1 MKAGIITFNSAHNY
15 GAVLQAYA
23 MQEYLKS
30 LGLEVEVINF
40 RPKEIDNVYKLYS
53 IKRKGNKIVRGLKK
67 LKKMVLVN
75 VSQRWKIDKSKNF
88 EYFINNVLNTT
99 KAYNTLPELQKDFPQ
114 YDILIAGSDQI
125 WNTELTKGFKPVYF
139 LEFGNKDARR
149 ISYAASLGS
158 NSLPEKYVVF
168 YKRYLENFDFIS
180 VREESMKEILKPVTD
195 KPITCVV
202 DPTMLI
208 DKEVYDKVKI
218 DTRFKG
224 QDYIYVHFIGKDEKT
239 YEIADKMSRILN
251 LPIVHNRNKGFFENE
266 LSGQFSER
274 PEQYISVI
282 ENAKYVITNSFHATV
297 FSIIYE
303 KNFITIPHA
312 KSPERMQNL
321 LSKLGLTNH
330 LVEDVRIMPELD
342 TLKINYKEV
351 KEKLQEARKE
361 SIEFLNNAIYGEL
374 PDRHE
379 RNYFY
384 TGNKFNCYG
393 CELCKDIC
401 PVHAIEMVE
410 DEEGFRYPKI
420 DEEKC
425 IKCGLCKRSCIYRS
439 KIKEKED
446 KETYPLVYAASYKD
460 ENVLKQSSSGG
471 IFTALY
477 KYILSQDGYVV
488 GVKYDDNMVAEYA
501 ITNKEEECEKFRGSK
516 YVAAKVG
523 NIREQIKEK
532 LDEGKKVLFTGNPC
546 QVKALRTYLK
556 KEYDNLY
563 TVEIMCHGVPS
574 PKVFRLYIKYL
585 EEKYKSKVVDFRFR
599 DKATSWGT
607 GKGATIRV
615 RFANGKELTELGK
628 YNNYNRAFANNSILR
643 LGCHNCEAAG
653 VNDLSDIM
661 IGDFWGIEK
670 IMPEYFKKEKNGISI
685 IKVNNSKGQK
695 LFEKIAGNVEYH
707 KSNLKDGFRANHKSA
722 VILNEKRFKLM
733 SEIDSMEI
741 NTLLEK
747 YNQFKT
753 GKKAKKEAKKYTM

>member
-1 MKAGIITFNSAHNY
+1 MKAGIVTFNSAHNY

-23 MQEYLKS
+23 MQEYLKG
-30 LGLEVEVINF
+30 LGLEVDVINF
-40 RPKEIDNVYKLYS
+40 RPKEIDNVYKLY
-53 IKRKGNKIVRGLKK
+53 IVKRKGNKIIRGLKK
-67 LKKMVLVN
+67 LKKIIFIN

-99 KAYNTLPELQKDFPQ
+99 KPYTTIQELQKDFLH

-149 ISYAASLGS
+149 ISYAASLGGK
-158 NSLPEKYVVF
+158 SLPEKYVVF

-180 VREESMKEILKPVTD
+180 VREETMKEILKPVTD

-202 DPTMLI
+202 DPTMLL
-208 DKEVYDKVKI
+208 DKEAYDKVKI
-218 DTRFKG
+218 DTKFKG
-224 QDYIYVHFIGKDEKT
+224 QDYIYVHFIGKDDKT
-239 YEIADKMSRILN
+239 YEMADKMSKILK

-266 LSGQFSER
+266 LSGQFNER

-303 KNFITIPHA
+303 KDFITIPHA

-330 LVEDVRIMPELD
+330 LIEDVRIMPELD
-342 TLKINYKEV
+342 TLKIDYKEV
-351 KEKLQEARKE
+351 KKKLQDARKE

-374 PDRHE
+374 PDKHDE
-379 RNYFY
+379 NYFY

-401 PVHAIEMVE
+401 PVHAIDMVE
-410 DEEGFRYPKI
+410 DEEGFRYPEI
-420 DEEKC
+420 NEEKC
-425 IKCGLCKRSCIYRS
+425 IKCGLCRKSCIYRS
-439 KIKEKED
+439 KIEEEKD
-446 KETYPLVYAASYKD
+446 STYPLIYAASYKD

-477 KYILSQDGYVV
+477 KYILSQQGYVV
-488 GVKYDDNMVAEYA
+488 GVKYNQDMVAEYA

-516 YVAAKVG
+516 YVAANVG
-523 NIREQIKEK
+523 DIRLQIKEK
-532 LDEGKKVLFTGNPC
+532 LEEGKKVLFTGNPC
-546 QVKALRTYLK
+546 QIKALRTYLNK
-556 KEYDNLY
+556 KYDNLY
-563 TVEIMCHGVPS
+563 LVEILCHGVPS
-574 PKVFRLYIKYL
+574 PKVFRLYLKYL
-585 EEKYKSKVVDFRFR
+585 EKKYNSKIIDFRFR
-599 DKATSWGT
+599 DKDKGWGT
-607 GKGATIRV
+607 GKGSTIKIKLQS
-615 RFANGKELTELGK
+615 GQDITELGK
-628 YNNYNRAFANNSILR
+628 YNNFNRAFLNNYILR
-643 LGCHNCEAAG
+643 PGCYNCELTADDG
-653 VNDLSDIM
+653 VADLT

-670 IMPEYFKKEKNGISI
+670 AMSDFAKKQVNGVSMVKINNQKGEELFNKIKKSI
-685 IKVNNSKGQK
+685 EFQ
-695 LFEKIAGNVEYH
+695 E
-707 KSNLKDGFRANHKSA
+707 SNFQDAYRANHKSS
-722 VILNEKRFKLM
+722 VLLSERRFKLM
-733 SEIDSMEI
+733 GQLDQVEI

-753 GKKAKKEAKKYTM
+753 GKKAEKEAQKKTM